1 MTTTSKP
8 RASMARTTTAGNS
21 PSPATN
27 PTRSGIVIGLLI
39 LGSIALPRAKPPT
52 NAAFRPLDKRDQ
64 TPGLVAGQARVP
76 HVVQRLRGVETGAI
90 EQAIGAPQF
99 PSHRGREAEATHP
112 HDVEPPDAGGV
123 ALGDHKG
130 WDVFHDARRTADH
143 GQIPDADKLVY
154 GVMAGDEGTILH
166 LDIARQPRIVDH
178 NNIIAQ
184 TAIVRHMCI
193 GHEKIMR
200 PNAGDP
206 VLFGTAVDRHV
217 LADAGMVAD
226 TQERALAA
234 VFEILRRPPQ
244 DRADADVTVLAD
256 ARPPLNHRMRADDR
270 PCAEAHM
277 LADHGVRADADPI
290 CQLSLGVDGSR
301 GMDAHT
307 CSMMIMACSSASAAN
322 LPFTVARPINDQTRS
337 LRRRLTS
344 NSRRN

>member
-1 MTTTSKP
+1 MATTSKP

-39 LGSIALPRAKPPT
+39 LGSIALPRAEPAT
-52 NAAFRPLDKRDQ
+52 NTAFRPLDKPDQ
-64 TPGLVAGQARVP
+64 TLGLVAGQALLP

-112 HDVEPPDAGGV
+112 HDIEPPDAGGV

-130 WDVFHDARRTADH
+130 WDVFHDARRAADH

-234 VFEILRRPPQ
+234 VFEVLRRPPQ
-244 DRADADVTVLAD
+244 GSTDADVTVLAD
-256 ARPPLNHRMRADDR
+256 AGPALNHRMRTNNC
-270 PCAEAHM
+270 PCAKTRM
-277 LADHGVRADADPI
+277 LADHRVWADADPFPK
-290 CQLSLGVDGSR
+290 LSLRMDGGC
-301 GMDAHT
+301 GMDLHT
-307 CSMMIMACSSASAAN
+307 DSAIIMACSSASAAN
-322 LPFTVARPINDQTRS
+322 LPLTVAWPRNAHTRS
-337 LRRRLTS
+337 LRLLITS
-344 NSRRN
+344 

>member
-130 WDVFHDARRTADH
+130 WDVFHDARRAADH

-154 GVMAGDEGTILH
+154 GAMAGDEGTIP
-166 LDIARQPRIVDH
+166 DA
-178 NNIIAQ
+178 
-184 TAIVRHMCI
+184 
-193 GHEKIMR
+193 GHPI
-200 PNAGDP
+200 
-206 VLFGTAVDRHV
+206 LFGRAVGRYV
-217 LADAGMVAD
+217 LADAGMGAD
-226 TQERALAA
+226 MQERA
-234 VFEILRRPPQ
+234 VSPVCE
-244 DRADADVTVLAD
+244 
-256 ARPPLNHRMRADDR
+256 
-270 PCAEAHM
+270 
-277 LADHGVRADADPI
+277 
-290 CQLSLGVDGSR
+290 
-301 GMDAHT
+301 
-307 CSMMIMACSSASAAN
+307 
-322 LPFTVARPINDQTRS
+322 S
-337 LRRRLTS
+337 LRRAR
-344 NSRRN
+344 